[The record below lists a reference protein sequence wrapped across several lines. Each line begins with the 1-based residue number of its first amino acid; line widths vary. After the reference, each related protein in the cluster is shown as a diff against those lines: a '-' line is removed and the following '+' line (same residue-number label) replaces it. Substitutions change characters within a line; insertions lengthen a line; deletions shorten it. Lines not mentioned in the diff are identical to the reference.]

1 MSYAD
6 KDKFEKVE
14 ISDIN
19 LFNAFSN
26 LSRREQFIL
35 EQTYFQ
41 DLSDKEISEISNISE
56 RNIKVI
62 RWRALKKLK
71 KIYVYNV
78 FNYPT
83 TE

>member
-1 MSYAD
+1 
-6 KDKFEKVE
+6 
-14 ISDIN
+14 
-19 LFNAFSN
+19 
-26 LSRREQFIL
+26 SRREQFIL

-71 KIYVYNV
+71 KILCV
-78 FNYPT
+78 
-83 TE
+83 